1 MIDELYTQAVAR
13 QKEPKAGSYTNYLFD
28 KGIDFI
34 GGVGGGQI
42 HHVAELGDG
51 RFPQS
56 RNNLHAKGLHGRK
69 GGLAVLKPA
78 EDLLIKMQ
86 LEFCVHLT
94 ESLIQHGAYPPV
106 G

>member
-1 MIDELYTQAVAR
+1 MIFPLVGGGADTLHIA
-13 QKEPKAGSYTNYLFD
+13 LFD

-56 RNNLHAKGLHGRK
+56 RNDLHAKGLHGRK